1 MNLVPLIGQCFA
13 QFCGQNAT
21 STKCWVTNDPYTHSN
36 KFGVG
41 SLGLIGG
48 LTPNFKPQTPNDFF
62 ASNNYFLI
70 RRIPFIQLVQTRQMV
85 NFSTMKKIILG
96 LLFFPIATMAQR
108 ADDSVMIKKISDE
121 VLRNG

>member
-1 MNLVPLIGQCFA
+1 MNLVALIGQCFT
-13 QFCGQNAT
+13 QFCGQYTT
-21 STKCWVTNDPYTHSN
+21 STKCGVTNDPYTHSN

-62 ASNNYFLI
+62 ASNHFFSI
-70 RRIPFIQLVQTRQMV
+70 QQIPFIQLVQTRQMV
-85 NFSTMKKIILG
+85 NFSPMKKIILG

-108 ADDSVMIKKISDE
+108 VDD
-121 VLRNG
+121 